1 MMGDN
6 LFDACSNLIP
16 SEGQL
21 LSEEKVKKKLKKT
34 FYYFVARVD
43 KIVYFLYI

>member
-1 MMGDN
+1 MGDN

-21 LSEEKVKKKLKKT
+21 LSEEKVKKIKE
-34 FYYFVARVD
+34 D
-43 KIVYFLYI
+43 FLLFCS

>member
-6 LFDACSNLIP
+6 LFGVCSNLTP

-21 LSEEKVKKKLKKT
+21 LSEEKCKK
-34 FYYFVARVD
+34 
-43 KIVYFLYI
+43 I

>member
-1 MMGDN
+1 MGDN

-21 LSEEKVKKKLKKT
+21 LSEEKVKKLKKT